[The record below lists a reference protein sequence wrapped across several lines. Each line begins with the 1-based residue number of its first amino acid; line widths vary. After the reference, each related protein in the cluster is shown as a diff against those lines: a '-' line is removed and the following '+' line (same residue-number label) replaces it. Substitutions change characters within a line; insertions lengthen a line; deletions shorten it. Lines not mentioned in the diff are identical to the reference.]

1 MTTYKFLASDSASAM
16 EEVVKKLGPD
26 ALIVST
32 SKRGHKVEIEAT
44 DSIPKKQIGKQPV
57 QGGNF
62 SDILHSKIDVLREKQ
77 RDRIYNRS
85 NNYDQKAN
93 FSSNNFEE
101 NNFSELARVKDQI
114 NELQSM
120 LSGMVIT
127 DEKSLNEKA
136 GNSVL

>member
-32 SKRGHKVEIEAT
+32 SKRGNKVEIEAT
-44 DSIPKKQIGKQPV
+44 DTIPKQQLGKPTV
-57 QGGNF
+57 DGGNF

-85 NNYDQKAN
+85 NNFGPKAN
-93 FSSNNFEE
+93 FNSYNSEK
-101 NNFSELARVKDQI
+101 NNFSELLRVKSQI

-127 DEKSLNEKA
+127 DERSF
-136 GNSVL
+136 

>member
-1 MTTYKFLASDSASAM
+1 MRSLSPPQKGAI
-16 EEVVKKLGPD
+16 KLKLKQLTLLPNNNK
-26 ALIVST
+26 T
-32 SKRGHKVEIEAT
+32 PVE
-44 DSIPKKQIGKQPV
+44 
-57 QGGNF
+57 GGNF

-85 NNYDQKAN
+85 NNYGLKAN
-93 FSSNNFEE
+93 FNSNNSEE
-101 NNFSELARVKDQI
+101 NKFSELLRVKDQI

-127 DEKSLNEKA
+127 DEGSLNEKA